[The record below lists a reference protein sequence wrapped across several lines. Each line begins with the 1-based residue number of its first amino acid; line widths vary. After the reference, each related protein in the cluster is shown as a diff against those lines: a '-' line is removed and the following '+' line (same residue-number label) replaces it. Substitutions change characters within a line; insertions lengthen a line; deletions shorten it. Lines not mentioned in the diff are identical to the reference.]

1 MKDIKEMFT
10 TLNDF
15 RKEDPKDF
23 YSSIALMVIGFTAF
37 YYAMWFAAIIEGR
50 V

>member
-1 MKDIKEMFT
+1 MKDIKEMFI

-15 RKEDPKDF
+15 RKEDPKEF
-23 YSSIALMVIGFTAF
+23 YGSVAF
-37 YYAMWFAAIIEGR
+37 MIFMFAFLYASLWFAAIIEGR